1 MSWLITHLAI
11 VAISLVVAASALV
24 ILGQKRSP
32 QATLAW
38 LLFLILVPYVAL
50 PIYLIFGFR
59 KSKSSADLKAVHA
72 GSLVKPDHPEKRVIN
87 LLQNGGFFGS
97 SGNAF
102 KIHED
107 GIEAWE
113 GLREIIVNA
122 EISLDITLYLL
133 APDPVGEA
141 FCALLEER
149 AKAGVSVH
157 LILDRVG
164 SLHAPWAALKRL
176 EAAGA
181 EVRLYSP
188 FTDWARG
195 VNMSLRN
202 HRKMVIADGQRVWAG
217 GRNVASHY
225 LGPQRDDQRWIDFS
239 FAVEGPVVDQYI
251 DVFSADWTFVGGH
264 PRADS
269 AILRG
274 EKGNSKLNLIPSGP
288 NMAEDLLYDAVVLA
302 CHQANARIWVFT
314 PYFLP
319 TPNLTQALSI
329 AARRGV
335 DVRILLP
342 AKSNQWLADLAR
354 GPALRLL
361 GEDGVCILTLPKMI
375 HAKAILIDDS
385 AFVGSA
391 NFDSRSLLLNYE
403 TMLFLRT
410 DEDVSAL
417 SRWMEKI
424 MAATSEGLAESSLW
438 KRFSEG
444 VFRLISPIL

>member
-1 MSWLITHLAI
+1 MSWLITHLE
-11 VAISLVVAASALV
+11 VVVISLVVAASALV

-32 QATLAW
+32 QAALAW

-50 PIYLIFGFR
+50 PAYLIFGFR
-59 KSKSSADLKAVHA
+59 KSKSSGDSHADPAA
-72 GSLVKPDHPEKRVIN
+72 PIAKPDNPEKRVIN
-87 LLQNGGFFGS
+87 LLQNEGFFGS
-97 SGNAF
+97 SGNLF

-107 GIEAWE
+107 GIEAWT
-113 GLREIIVNA
+113 GLCEIVENA

-133 APDPVGEA
+133 AKDDVGEA

-157 LILDRVG
+157 VILDRVG

-176 EAAGA
+176 EAAGV
-181 EVRLYSP
+181 EVKLYSP
-188 FTDWARG
+188 FTDWGRG

-225 LGPQRDDQRWIDFS
+225 LGPQEAEDRWIDFS
-239 FAVEGPVVDQYI
+239 FVVEGPVVEQYI
-251 DVFSADWTFVGGH
+251 NVFSTDWAFVGGSR
-264 PRADS
+264 RADQP
-269 AILRG
+269 ILRD
-274 EKGNSKLNLIPSGP
+274 EKGGSNLNLIPSGP
-288 NMAEDLLYDAVVLA
+288 NMEEDLLYDAVVLA
-302 CHQANARIWVFT
+302 CHQANSRIWVFT

-335 DVRILLP
+335 DVRILIP
-342 AKSNQWLADLAR
+342 VKSNQWLADLAR
-354 GPALRLL
+354 GPALRSL
-361 GEDGVCILTLPKMI
+361 GEDGVYILTLPKMI
-375 HAKAILIDDS
+375 HAKTMLIDDR
-385 AFVGSA
+385 AMVGSA

-403 TMLFLRT
+403 TMLFLET
-410 DEDVSAL
+410 AEDVSTL
-417 SRWMEKI
+417 TRWMENI
-424 MAATSEGLAESSLW
+424 LEGASEGLAKSGLW

>member
-59 KSKSSADLKAVHA
+59 KSKSSADLQADHA
-72 GSLVKPDHPEKRVIN
+72 RSLVKPDHPEKRVIN
-87 LLQNGGFFGS
+87 LLQNGGFFSS

-107 GIEAWE
+107 GIEAWKA
-113 GLREIIVNA
+113 LSEIIVNA

-141 FCALLEER
+141 FCTLLEER

-188 FTDWARG
+188 FTDWAKG
-195 VNMSLRN
+195 ANMSLRN

-217 GRNVASHY
+217 GRNVASPY
-225 LGPQRDDQRWIDFS
+225 LGPQRDEQRWIDFS

-251 DVFSADWTFVGGH
+251 DVFTADWTFVGGGH
-264 PRADS
+264 RPGPV
-269 AILRG
+269 LREETG
-274 EKGNSKLNLIPSGP
+274 SSNLTLIPSGP
-288 NMAEDLLYDAVVLA
+288 NMAQDLLYDAVVLA

-342 AKSNQWLADLAR
+342 EKSNQWLADLAR
-354 GPALRLL
+354 GPALRSL
-361 GEDGVCILTLPKMI
+361 GDDGVCILTLPKMI

-403 TMLFLRT
+403 TMLFLQT
-410 DEDVSAL
+410 NEDVSAL
-417 SRWMEKI
+417 MRWMEKV
-424 MAATSEGLAESSLW
+424 MADTSKGFAETGLW
-438 KRFSEG
+438 KRLSES